1 MLVDFTI
8 LKMGDVLVE
17 ITGKEEIMMPHKL
30 IGLVYFIYDFNLN
43 YLSYM
48 HHSLVEEMT
57 LFYMDLDKE
66 IPIYRL

>member
-1 MLVDFTI
+1 M
-8 LKMGDVLVE
+8 E

-30 IGLVYFIYDFNLN
+30 IGLVYFIYDFNPN

-57 LFYMDLDKE
+57 LFYMDLDKK
-66 IPIYRL
+66 IRIYRL

>member
-57 LFYMDLDKE
+57 LF
-66 IPIYRL
+66 

>member
-1 MLVDFTI
+1 M
-8 LKMGDVLVE
+8 E

-48 HHSLVEEMT
+48 NHSLMEEMT
-57 LFYMDLDKE
+57 LFYMYLDKK
-66 IPIYRL
+66 IPINRLLTYRSCFYHS